1 MCTKIRYFNIYCDYD
16 KNDLFIQ
23 VLIFFVSLI
32 FINLLYL
39 FIFFLFD
46 LGKKVIFSENSP
58 GMDII
63 SLCLKLKQRNKMIY
77 ETENS
82 IHKVYFVYIIFFYE
96 AILQEKVDIII
107 N

>member
-1 MCTKIRYFNIYCDYD
+1 MCTKIRYFNTYCYYD

-23 VLIFFVSLI
+23 VLISFVSLI

-39 FIFFLFD
+39 LFILFLFD

-63 SLCLKLKQRNKMIY
+63 SLCLKLKQRNKMMY
-77 ETENS
+77 DTENS

-96 AILQEKVDIII
+96 AICRRK
-107 N
+107 